1 MAVSVVQLPLDGEAP
16 ARQQGMNSFGV
27 FDALAAELSARI
39 IDLNLDTIPPDFDR
53 LDPGLD
59 IGDFVRWGLPPRPT
73 NPAALQLWLDMVPPA
88 PKIIKPP
95 AELQFRTDMAVGV
108 ARSMAAGERDDDAG
122 NASVG
127 TLSRGRLGSS
137 RNWSGA
143 AILAN
148 HGDRFIQVIGSWTVP
163 EVRPGN
169 GVGPW
174 VCSSWIGIDGL
185 RRWMKSMP
193 QMGTTQVVGD
203 TGETFNG
210 ANLQKYFAWWQWW
223 LLGRSIQLAVPF
235 PDTIKPGDKIFC
247 CVTLLPPDQPSPG
260 DRHNVQFFLSVN
272 GFGSPVVVKP
282 PPSNDPMAKPGDQSG
297 VPARGASAEWILE
310 RPTALQDSP
319 NGNVKEG
326 DLFPLPNFGSA
337 GADGFAASLAP
348 DPDATVVAEI
358 PAAPITPAVNFR
370 TPLRLRMM
378 ERRLAPSRMVVIAKP
393 IEAKDGKVTVVY
405 QD

>member
-1 MAVSVVQLPLDGEAP
+1 MSVEQPPLDGEAP
-16 ARQQGMNSFGV
+16 ARKKGMNSSGV

-39 IDLNLDTIPPDFDR
+39 IDLPLVPIPPNFDR

-95 AELQFRTDMAVGV
+95 AEFQFRIDMAGGV

-203 TGETFNG
+203 TGEN
-210 ANLQKYFAWWQWW
+210 APQYFAWWQWW
-223 LLGRSIQLAVPF
+223 LLGPTIQLPVMF
-235 PDTIKPGDKIFC
+235 PNAIAPGTKIFC

-272 GFGSPVVVKP
+272 GVGSPVVVQP
-282 PPSNDPMAKPGDQSG
+282 PPSNDPAAEPGDRLG

-310 RPTALQDSP
+310 RPTALHDSP

-326 DLFPLPNFGSA
+326 DLFPLPDFGSA
-337 GADGFAASLAP
+337 GTDGFAASLAP
-348 DPDATVVAEI
+348 DPDATVVAGI
-358 PAAPITPAVNFR
+358 AAAPITPAVNFR